1 MALDTSADSPAPLRQ
16 ISQLLDGYIGRLGA
30 VWVEAEIAQLTRRQG
45 ICFLTLRDLSA
56 KISIDAK
63 CHVSILDASPIP
75 VTEGSRV
82 VVQAKPAFY
91 APRGGLSLDLREI
104 RPQGEGELLAQ
115 LERRRQ
121 LLAAEGLF
129 DPRLKKPLPLLP
141 RGIGLITGRASAAE
155 RDILE
160 NARLRWPDVRF
171 VVRHALMQG
180 NDSAR
185 DVMTALAELSAD
197 RSIDLIVIARGGG
210 SVEDLLPFSDE
221 ALVRAVHAC
230 ALPVVSAIGHEP
242 DTPILDLVA
251 DLRASTPTDAAKRIV
266 PDVREELAG
275 VAMMR
280 ERASV
285 AIRSILDREVR
296 GLDDIRS
303 RPVLSQPSTLVD
315 VQQSLVHD
323 WHDRSRR
330 SLGHRLD
337 RAGDEI
343 VHHLARVRALS
354 PLATL
359 ERGYGV
365 AQLPGGTV
373 VTSVRQVAVGDELT
387 IRVADGTVATRVV
400 TTATAE
406 TAETAET
413 TSTTDTTEDPHA

>member
-1 MALDTSADSPAPLRQ
+1 MALDTSADAPAPLRQ

-45 ICFLTLRDLSA
+45 ICFLTLRDLEA
-56 KISIDAK
+56 KVSIDAK
-63 CHVSILDASPIP
+63 CHVSVLDASPAPI
-75 VTEGSRV
+75 TEGSRV
-82 VVQAKPAFY
+82 IVNAKPAFY
-91 APRGGLSLDLREI
+91 APRGSLSLDLREI

-115 LERRRQ
+115 LERRKQ

-141 RGIGLITGRASAAE
+141 RGIGLITGRNSAAE

-180 NDSAR
+180 NESAR
-185 DVMTALAELSAD
+185 DVMAGLAELSAD
-197 RSIDLIVIARGGG
+197 SSIDVIVIARGGG

-221 ALVRAVHAC
+221 GLIRAVHAC
-230 ALPVVSAIGHEP
+230 TVPVVSAIGHEP

-266 PDVREELAG
+266 PDVRDELAG

-280 ERASV
+280 ERSAL
-285 AIRSILDREVR
+285 AIRTLLEREAR
-296 GLDDIRS
+296 GLADLRS
-303 RPVLSQPSTLVD
+303 RPVLAQPF
-315 VQQSLVHD
+315 SLIDTERGVVHE
-323 WHDRSRR
+323 WRDRARR

-337 RAGDEI
+337 RAGDEV
-343 VHHLARVRALS
+343 VHHLARVRGLS

-359 ERGYGV
+359 ERGYAVG
-365 AQLPGGTV
+365 QMSDGTV
-373 VTSVRQVAVGDELT
+373 VTSVSQVSPGTELT
-387 IRVADGTVATRVV
+387 IRVVDGTIAVRTL
-400 TTATAE
+400 TTT
-406 TAETAET
+406 
-413 TSTTDTTEDPHA
+413 TTETGTHD

>member
-1 MALDTSADSPAPLRQ
+1 MALETSADAPAPLRQ
-16 ISQLLDGYIGRLGA
+16 ISQLLDGYVARLGA

-45 ICFLTLRDLSA
+45 VCFLTLRDLRA
-56 KISIDAK
+56 KISIDAT
-63 CHVSILDASPIP
+63 CHVSVLDASPAPI
-75 VTEGSRV
+75 TEGSRV
-82 VVQAKPAFY
+82 VVHAKPTFY
-91 APRGGLSLDLREI
+91 APRGTLSLELREI

-115 LERRRQ
+115 LERRKQ

-129 DPRLKKPLPLLP
+129 DPRFKKTLPLLP

-155 RDILE
+155 RDVTE

-185 DVMTALAELSAD
+185 DVMKALAELTSD
-197 RSIDLIVIARGGG
+197 SSIDVIVIARGGG

-221 ALVRAVHAC
+221 ALIRAVHAC
-230 ALPVVSAIGHEP
+230 QVPVVSAIGHEP

-280 ERASV
+280 ERGAL
-285 AIRSILDREVR
+285 AIRTILQREQR
-296 GLDDIRS
+296 RLTDLRS
-303 RPVLSQPSTLVD
+303 RPVLSQPATLVD
-315 VQQSLVHD
+315 AQQAVVHE
-323 WHDRSRR
+323 WRDRARR

-343 VHHLARVRALS
+343 THHLARVRGLS

-359 ERGYGV
+359 ERGYSV
-365 AQLPGGTV
+365 AQLSDGTV
-373 VTSVRQVAVGDELT
+373 VTSVRQVDAGTELT
-387 IRVADGTVATRVV
+387 IRVVDGTIAV
-400 TTATAE
+400 TTQT
-406 TAETAET
+406 TT
-413 TSTTDTTEDPHA
+413 TSQDGDHV

>member
-1 MALDTSADSPAPLRQ
+1 MALETSADTPAPLRQ

-45 ICFLTLRDLSA
+45 VCFLTLRDLTA

-63 CHVSILDASPIP
+63 CHVSVLDASRAPI
-75 VTEGSRV
+75 TEGSRV
-82 VVQAKPAFY
+82 VVHAKPAFY
-91 APRGGLSLDLREI
+91 APRGTLSLELREI

-115 LERRRQ
+115 LERRKQ

-129 DPRLKKPLPLLP
+129 DPRLKRPLPLLP
-141 RGIGLITGRASAAE
+141 RGIGLITGRNSAAE
-155 RDILE
+155 RDVLQ

-185 DVMTALAELSAD
+185 DVMKALAELSSD
-197 RSIDLIVIARGGG
+197 PSIDVIVIARGGG
-210 SVEDLLPFSDE
+210 SVADLLPFSDE
-221 ALVRAVHAC
+221 ALIRAVHAC
-230 ALPVVSAIGHEP
+230 TIPVVSAIGHEP

-266 PDVREELAG
+266 PDVRDELAG

-285 AIRSILDREVR
+285 AIRTILQHEIR
-296 GLDDIRS
+296 GLADIRS
-303 RPVLSQPSTLVD
+303 RPVLAQPHVLVD
-315 VQQSLVHD
+315 AQQGVVHE
-323 WHDRSRR
+323 WRDRARR

-343 VHHLARVRALS
+343 THHLARVRGLS

-359 ERGYGV
+359 ERGYSV
-365 AQLPGGTV
+365 AQLGDGTV
-373 VTSVRQVAVGDELT
+373 VTSVEQLEAGAEFT
-387 IRVADGTVATRVV
+387 IRVADGTIGARTL
-400 TTATAE
+400 TLTKTL
-406 TAETAET
+406 
-413 TSTTDTTEDPHA
+413 DGDDD